1 MGQKVKLDDKEYD
14 VANLSDDA
22 KVTLLRFQF
31 ASSRIQELS
40 NMQALLQRARTS
52 YIENLKQE
60 IISNKTGL
68 ILNED

>member
-14 VANLSDDA
+14 VANLSDA

-31 ASSRIQELS
+31 VKSYSELS

-52 YIENLKQE
+52 YIESLKRNNFK
-60 IISNKTGL
+60 IKL
-68 ILNED
+68 V